1 MRISWEQLTE
11 GLHRGA
17 RCLAFFLSETAQ
29 ILVPDVEE
37 GKVHLT
43 QGWTLLSTVIYR

>member
-17 RCLAFFLSETAQ
+17 RCLAFFLSDSSDSS
-29 ILVPDVEE
+29 PRCGG
-37 GKVHLT
+37 GKGPSDT
-43 QGWTLLSTVIYR
+43 GMDATVNGNI